1 MKQFKYH
8 LDKSSKKFNCP
19 KCGKR
24 RFVKYIE
31 TETDTYTDSKYGRCD
46 RQNSCGYQFYPNE
59 TTIVNYNYVP
69 PKPKKPTFIR
79 KEIFITHFALFCEI
93 IWRRIELLQLKNAVL
108 TESCILAGEK

>member
-79 KEIFITHFALFCEI
+79 KEIFIKK
-93 IWRRIELLQLKNAVL
+93 LK
-108 TESCILAGEK
+108 KK